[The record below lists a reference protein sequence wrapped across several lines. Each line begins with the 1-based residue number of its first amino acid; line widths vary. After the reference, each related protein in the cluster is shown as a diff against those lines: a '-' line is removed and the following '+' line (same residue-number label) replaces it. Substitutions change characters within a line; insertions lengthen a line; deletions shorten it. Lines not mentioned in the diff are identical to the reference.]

1 MKNTIYAA
9 LGTVILVS
17 CATPEKPAATQAA
30 LAPGIDK
37 CGGPGRF
44 VVRGDTAVDT
54 KTRLTWRRCAVGQVL
69 NGGTS
74 SCQGATYATETMAK
88 VKRAVEMEVA
98 ASKQPWRLPTIV
110 ELSAIADKACEPLVR
125 QVLPGMSGP
134 PMWTST
140 SAGAG
145 KIYQF
150 DPAENKRIA
159 EKENDAPGIVI
170 LVR

>member
-1 MKNTIYAA
+1 MKNTNYAA
-9 LGTVILVS
+9 LATVILVA
-17 CATPEKPAATQAA
+17 CATPEKPAPTRAA
-30 LAPGIDK
+30 LPPGGDK
-37 CGGPGRF
+37 CGSPDRF
-44 VVRGDTAVDT
+44 VLRGDTVVDT
-54 KTRLTWRRCAVGQVL
+54 KTRLTWRRCAVGQTF
-69 NGGTS
+69 NSGAS

-88 VKRAVEMEVA
+88 AKRAAEMEAA
-98 ASKQPWRLPTIV
+98 ASKQPWRLPTID
-110 ELSAIADKACEPLVR
+110 ELSAIADKSCEPVVR
-125 QVLPGMSGP
+125 RVLPGMSGP

-150 DPAENKRIA
+150 DPSENKRIA